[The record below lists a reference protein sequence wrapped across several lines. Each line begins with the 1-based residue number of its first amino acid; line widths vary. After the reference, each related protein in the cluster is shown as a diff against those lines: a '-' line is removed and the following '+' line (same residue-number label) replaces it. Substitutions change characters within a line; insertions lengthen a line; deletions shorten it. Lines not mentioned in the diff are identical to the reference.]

1 MKTAFV
7 TGSSRGI
14 GRAVALRLAKD
25 GYKVIVHAA
34 ENRQKAEETRQLIE
48 ENGGIAA
55 VELADLRNVE
65 ETKALAER
73 IGAVDVLV
81 LNASLQYDTLLES
94 LTAEDLLAHYTCNA
108 VSPLLLVQHFVPYM
122 KQRKWGRIVTLGSLN
137 EKKPIPR
144 LMAYS
149 MSKSAQANM
158 ALSLASQLAA
168 YGITVNNVAPGVI
181 NTDRN
186 IEALSDPQYAKKIAD
201 SIGAG
206 YWGEPEDCA
215 GIVSLLCS
223 DEGRYI
229 TGQTIFIDGGKGL

>member
-25 GYKVIVHAA
+25 GYKVVVHAA

>member
-1 MKTAFV
+1 
-7 TGSSRGI
+7 
-14 GRAVALRLAKD
+14 
-25 GYKVIVHAA
+25 
-34 ENRQKAEETRQLIE
+34 
-48 ENGGIAA
+48 
-55 VELADLRNVE
+55 
-65 ETKALAER
+65 
-73 IGAVDVLV
+73 
-81 LNASLQYDTLLES
+81 
-94 LTAEDLLAHYTCNA
+94 
-108 VSPLLLVQHFVPYM
+108 
-122 KQRKWGRIVTLGSLN
+122 
-137 EKKPIPR
+137 
-144 LMAYS
+144 MAYS